1 VADSVRAVKVCETSG
16 APVVYVPPEDV
27 AAGLLRPGAGKT
39 LCEFKGT
46 ASYLDLV
53 TPDRRVERVAWTY
66 RRPTDGYTEL
76 RDYVSFY
83 PALLECTLDGE
94 RVEPQPGR
102 FYGGWVTA
110 EIVGPIKGEPGS
122 EAW

>member
-53 TPDRRVERVAWTY
+53 TPDRRIERAAWTY
-66 RRPTDGYTEL
+66 RRPTDSYTEIS
-76 RDYVSFY
+76 DYESF
-83 PALLECTLDGE
+83 
-94 RVEPQPGR
+94 
-102 FYGGWVTA
+102 
-110 EIVGPIKGEPGS
+110 
-122 EAW
+122 